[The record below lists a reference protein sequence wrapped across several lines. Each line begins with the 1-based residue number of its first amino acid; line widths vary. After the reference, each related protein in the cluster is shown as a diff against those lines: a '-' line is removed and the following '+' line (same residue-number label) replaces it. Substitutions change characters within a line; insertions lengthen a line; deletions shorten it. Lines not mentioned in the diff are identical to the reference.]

1 MTQAEKRYYRFSIF
15 ERIEHLVLLISFTTL
30 AVTGIPQK
38 YVLWPI
44 SQWIIQV
51 LGGIETTRI
60 IHHVA
65 AAVFLVEAVY
75 HLVEVFY
82 KIYVQRKQASM
93 LPGIK
98 DGMDAIQWFGFNL
111 GMVKKHPK
119 MPRYNFMEKAEYWAL
134 LWGLI
139 VMALTGLAMWNPIAT
154 TNFLPG
160 EFIPAAKSA
169 HGGEAVL
176 AVLAIILWH
185 FYNVH
190 IKHWNWGMIK
200 GTISRSEM
208 AEEHGEEL
216 EAIET
221 GKLPEPVSPAVQ
233 RQRLAFFIPSAAV
246 VSLALLAVTYYFLT
260 FETTSI
266 TTIPPA
272 ERAQV
277 FVPQTPTPVPT
288 PAPTATS
295 APKPTTLAGEA
306 EVVVWDGGVNKL
318 FKDKCSTC
326 HGKAG
331 GFNAESYA
339 EVVKAVKP
347 GSPDDS
353 MIVKVQSAG
362 GHPGQFSSQELNQV
376 IQWIQDGALEKPSG
390 ASSPAG
396 AGESAAASETW
407 SSGIQDMLSSQCK
420 TCHGKTGGF
429 TATSY
434 DEVMKQVTPGDPD
447 QSKIVEVQKAGG
459 HPGQLSDADLAR
471 LIQWIQ
477 AGAPK

>member
-1 MTQAEKRYYRFSIF
+1 
-15 ERIEHLVLLISFTTL
+15 
-30 AVTGIPQK
+30 
-38 YVLWPI
+38 
-44 SQWIIQV
+44 
-51 LGGIETTRI
+51 
-60 IHHVA
+60 
-65 AAVFLVEAVY
+65 
-75 HLVEVFY
+75 
-82 KIYVQRKQASM
+82 
-93 LPGIK
+93 
-98 DGMDAIQWFGFNL
+98 
-111 GMVKKHPK
+111 

-139 VMALTGLAMWNPIAT
+139 VMALTGLMMWNPIAT

-160 EFIPAAKSA
+160 DFIPAAKSA

-216 EAIET
+216 EAIES

-272 ERAQV
+272 ERAQI

-295 APKPTTLAGEA
+295 APQPTTVTGEA
-306 EVVVWDGGVNKL
+306 TAVVWDGGVDKL
-318 FKDKCSTC
+318 FKNKCGTC
-326 HGKAG
+326 HGTSG
-331 GFNAESYA
+331 GFNAGSYA

-347 GSPDDS
+347 GNPDDS
-353 MIVKVQSAG
+353 QIVKVQSAG

-376 IQWIQDGALEKPSG
+376 IQWIQDGALEKQGG

-396 AGESAAASETW
+396 SDESTASETW
-407 SSGIQDMLSSQCK
+407 SSGIQEMLSSQCK
-420 TCHGKTGGF
+420 TCHGKAGGF

-434 DEVMKQVTPGDPD
+434 DEVMKQVTAGNPD

-459 HPGQLSDADLAR
+459 HPGQLSADDLER

-477 AGAPK
+477 AGAPQ